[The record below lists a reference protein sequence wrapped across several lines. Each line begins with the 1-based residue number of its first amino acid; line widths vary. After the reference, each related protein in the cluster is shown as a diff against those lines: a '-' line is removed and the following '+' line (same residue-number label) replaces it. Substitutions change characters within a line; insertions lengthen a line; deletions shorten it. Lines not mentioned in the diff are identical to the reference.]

1 MLEIY
6 FYEYYDLSD
15 AERKKIEP
23 KYDPDKLFLMI
34 ISYDYDGRFTEEE
47 LDDEEESVDLSDM
60 TPLEG
65 DEEVKVEVTP
75 NKLLAGL
82 PIILPQMKAG
92 NNSYKLKNKI
102 RQMLYLLYQY
112 KKSPKKVYKKLI
124 KSL

>member
-75 NKLLAGL
+75 NKLLARL